1 MKTYIDKQF
10 DDIKEI
16 KRVDLQQL
24 GAYYSIP
31 IKNIY
36 EDKRKEFDYEDLE
49 DRVIIDNES
58 LESGEYVEYFD
69 EVEYEYTDEY
79 EIDYTLNR
87 LMNYEKYK
95 HYLVVLFNSRWTG
108 ASGYKIFDNYID
120 TFYRDYDDTMYVSG
134 SSKSGKY
141 LALREHHHDCPMGHD
156 TIIIG
161 LTENEYQKLDKMN
174 IDEIIDFGKQF
185 LDKVIYF

>member
-36 EDKRKEFDYEDLE
+36 ENKRNEFDYEDLE

-79 EIDYTLNR
+79 EIDYTLN
-87 LMNYEKYK
+87 
-95 HYLVVLFNSRWTG
+95 YLVNELGISGKNIEKCPSIIYRNVNNIKKNVLFC
-108 ASGYKIFDNYID
+108 KISVAKPIF
-120 TFYRDYDDTMYVSG
+120 R
-134 SSKSGKY
+134 
-141 LALREHHHDCPMGHD
+141 
-156 TIIIG
+156 
-161 LTENEYQKLDKMN
+161 
-174 IDEIIDFGKQF
+174 
-185 LDKVIYF
+185 KVFEE